1 MLVKPGPR
9 TRRKLD
15 PGAGNLR
22 HGHTGPGSLFL
33 QSYGPSLESWVREM
47 QAQGLS
53 ALLIHQALML
63 YYQPHTKVKM
73 VWDHLRGQGLLA
85 HSSRQAVLG
94 QALRP
99 EELTGPGLPDYF
111 TSDLLLESAQAARVQ
126 RAVEPLRVR
135 VSYAKGTYQG
145 DLGHRARTQLLT
157 DQSWF
162 DGQHSFLYHMDCK
175 NYACWP
181 EKVQL
186 FQGLVI
192 YADTSIFQRM
202 LTFQRKRYE
211 ELRLRRGDAQAG
223 QVADDL
229 VAIGQD
235 PENLALQLAS
245 LQRHAN
251 YLKLP
256 NPVLVQRPF
265 HLDDWL
271 QEPSQQGILRGVQG
285 LLTMDLVSQG
295 LDPKESRRLSESI
308 SAQTLTSYLQEH
320 QRTMPRTRV
329 SLGDGLLARLYP
341 LAGDRPSSGQLL
353 GPGALRDQLL
363 EPLAGLRSLQELAQL

>member
-9 TRRKLD
+9 TRRRLG
-15 PGAGNLR
+15 PGAGQLR
-22 HGHTGPGSLFL
+22 HGHTGPGCLFL

-47 QAQGLS
+47 QAQGLG

-73 VWDHLRGQGLLA
+73 VRDHLRGQGLLA

-99 EELTGPGLPDYF
+99 EELAGPGLPDYF
-111 TSDLLLESAQAARVQ
+111 TSDMLLESAQAAR
-126 RAVEPLRVR
+126 A
-135 VSYAKGTYQG
+135 
-145 DLGHRARTQLLT
+145 QLLT

-192 YADTSIFQRM
+192 YADTPIFQRM
-202 LTFQRKRYE
+202 LMLQRR
-211 ELRLRRGDAQAG
+211 RLEDWHIRRGQAQAG
-223 QVADDL
+223 EVLDDL
-229 VAIGQD
+229 EAIGRD

-245 LQRHAN
+245 LQRHAT
-251 YLKLP
+251 YLALP

-295 LDPKESRRLSESI
+295 LDAQESRRLSDSI
-308 SAQTLTSYLQEH
+308 SARTLTNYLQEH

-363 EPLAGLRSLQELAQL
+363 EPLAGLRSLQELAQP